1 LPCQILVGMSP
12 LGVPSG
18 GLHLKNMAQNDIQTV
33 STGKD
38 KALLVLAIAFAVG
51 GAVAYQVL
59 SAEDFF
65 IRLGVVVLGVGLAVG
80 SFWVSQ
86 TGKRFFAFAKDSVT
100 EAKRV
105 VWPTRKEGMQMTGV
119 VFGFVLIMSIYL
131 LVVDKTLEW
140 VFYDLIL
147 GWTT

>member
-1 LPCQILVGMSP
+1 LVGPSP
-12 LGVPSG
+12 LKRFSG
-18 GLHLKNMAQNDIQTV
+18 GLHFKNMAQNDIQTV
-33 STGKD
+33 STGQD
-38 KALLVLAIAFAVG
+38 KLMLVLAIAFAIG

-65 IRLGVVVLGVGLAVG
+65 IRLGVVLLGVVLAIG
-80 SFWVSQ
+80 SFLLSQ
-86 TGKRFFAFAKDSVT
+86 TGKRFVGFAKDSVN
-100 EAKRV
+100 EARRV

-119 VFGFVLIMSIYL
+119 VFVFVLIMSIYL

-147 GWTT
+147 GWTI

>member
-1 LPCQILVGMSP
+1 ML
-12 LGVPSG
+12 
-18 GLHLKNMAQNDIQTV
+18 
-33 STGKD
+33 
-38 KALLVLAIAFAVG
+38 ALAVVFAIG

-65 IRLGVVVLGVGLAVG
+65 IRLGVVLAGVVLALG
-80 SFWVSQ
+80 SFLLSQ
-86 TGKRFFAFAKDSVT
+86 TGKRFVAFAKDSVT

-105 VWPTRKEGMQMTGV
+105 VWPTRKEATQMTGV
-119 VFGFVLIMSIYL
+119 VFVFVLVMAIYL
-131 LVVDKTLEW
+131 LAVDKTLER